1 MWPNGWVSVKLH
13 FYITAALELGEWSA
27 AKTRAALYPG
37 SKRYPF
43 YRIWVGRRAYLD
55 GWKISSAPGPDHH
68 SPARSQSLYHQRYQ
82 VHNNIKYYSKIQYIN
97 IPTYY
102 CLGTLRHLIIKITIK
117 ICINTKFIRKDIN
130 FFYFN
135 KLIPL
140 CILTANYYITVHSAV
155 RH

>member
-1 MWPNGWVSVKLH
+1 MVSSNNARRTLP
-13 FYITAALELGEWSA
+13 
-27 AKTRAALYPG
+27 PG

-43 YRIWVGRRAYLD
+43 YRSLGGPQGLSGRAENL
-55 GWKISSAPGPDHH
+55 IPPGSDPH